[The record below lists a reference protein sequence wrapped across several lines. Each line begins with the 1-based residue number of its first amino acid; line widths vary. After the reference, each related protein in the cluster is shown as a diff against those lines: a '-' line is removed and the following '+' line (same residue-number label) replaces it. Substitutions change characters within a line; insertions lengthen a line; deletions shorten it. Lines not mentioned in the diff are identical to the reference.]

1 MNKIISVLVGVLL
14 QRGGDFFVDAFVQ
27 RMSTRE
33 WNRRPT
39 TLQLARKYIVIGGNI
54 DGIDPNKEE
63 DTYSMSKKERRR
75 REREIG
81 ATNFAKGKYK
91 KKNAAANIN
100 YDKLE
105 EKVTRERPIL
115 PREMNANKY
124 NNSGTKSN
132 LGVPS
137 TRKKKVEKKISL
149 KAARIQKQRTAGGTV
164 DSTTETTLPQSP
176 EKQTIEIRVAKRAN
190 KTVTMVQGTCLN

>member
-81 ATNFAKGKYK
+81 AANFAKGKYK
-91 KKNAAANIN
+91 KKTSAANID

-105 EKVTRERPIL
+105 QKVTSERPIL
-115 PREMNANKY
+115 PREMNA
-124 NNSGTKSN
+124 SN

-137 TRKKKVEKKISL
+137 TRKKKVEKKMSL

-164 DSTTETTLPQSP
+164 NSTAETVQSP
-176 EKQTIEIRVAKRAN
+176 EKQAPEIRVAKRAN
-190 KTVTMVQGTCLN
+190 KTVTMVQGTS